1 MTERNDYAQ
10 FEALPK
16 ADRLSELSKMA
27 EALRLAEAQA
37 AQIQEQLAAAQAQ
50 IAELS
55 ERQIPELMD
64 QLGMAEFKLKGGATV
79 AVVKSLSVTLPPA
92 TKEAAHDWLEANG
105 HSGLIKRKVEVS
117 FTREQQDRA
126 RSLATQL
133 KGEYD
138 DVKMDRKVE
147 PSTLKAFVAGLL
159 KDGKPVPTDLINVHE
174 RRVAK
179 IDLPKTKK

>member
-1 MTERNDYAQ
+1 MPDHDYSA
-10 FEALPK
+10 FAEMPK
-16 ADRLSELSKMA
+16 TDRLTELGKMA

-37 AQIQEQLAAAQAQ
+37 AQIQEQLVAAQAT

-64 QLGMAEFKLKGGATV
+64 SLGMEKFTLKGGAIV

-92 TKEAAHDWLEANG
+92 TKDAAHDWLEANG

-117 FTREQQDRA
+117 FTREQQARA
-126 RSLATQL
+126 ASLATHL

-138 DVKMDRKVE
+138 DVRMERKVE
-147 PSTLKAFVAGLL
+147 PMTLKAFVAAQM
-159 KDGKPVPTDLINVHE
+159 KDGKPLPTDLINIHE

-179 IDLPKTKK
+179 IDLPKKK